1 MPETELEIRF
11 KLISKLVPAPM
22 FLLSPDGTILN
33 VSSLPLR
40 RYGFVEKDFLGKNI
54 TELEFLS
61 PDGKRA
67 LRRNLARRL
76 QGKKIAP
83 YEISIYNKDDEEQFF
98 EVNSAP
104 IKHKGETWDIVLLRD
119 ITSFKWAQRAL
130 KKSERGWLDIFN
142 SLDDLVLLIDTE
154 YNIMQ
159 VNKRVTE
166 LVKKPGKEMVGQKC
180 YKLLHYRNE
189 PVANCPLA
197 RCLETTN
204 VETLDYYE
212 PRLNKH
218 FLIKATPILDK
229 DKKIMGTFNI
239 LKDVTKYKK
248 AEEQVKKDYE
258 AMVVSLAIAL
268 EARDPYTKGH
278 SDRVKMYCRTIAR
291 QMGLPA
297 NQIKELERAAS
308 LHDIGK
314 IAIPDAI
321 LSKPGPLTP
330 PEFAQVQLHP
340 EKSVDLIRL
349 IPNPEDT
356 LAAIRHHHE
365 RVDGKGYPDG
375 LTGDNI
381 PFEAR
386 ILAVADAYDALTS
399 ERPYRT
405 AFSHEEAL
413 QILRENADTQ
423 WDAKIIEVAT
433 QALA

>member
-1 MPETELEIRF
+1 M
-11 KLISKLVPAPM
+11 
-22 FLLSPDGTILN
+22 
-33 VSSLPLR
+33 
-40 RYGFVEKDFLGKNI
+40 
-54 TELEFLS
+54 
-61 PDGKRA
+61 
-67 LRRNLARRL
+67 
-76 QGKKIAP
+76 
-83 YEISIYNKDDEEQFF
+83 
-98 EVNSAP
+98 
-104 IKHKGETWDIVLLRD
+104 LLRD

>member
-40 RYGFVEKDFLGKNI
+40 RYGFAEKDFLGKNI

-98 EVNSAP
+98 EVNSSP
-104 IKHKGETWDIVLLRD
+104 IKYESKTLDIVLLRD

-197 RCLETTN
+197 RCLKTTN

-278 SDRVKMYCRTIAR
+278 SDRVKIYCRTIAR
-291 QMGLPA
+291 QMGLPTKE
-297 NQIKELERAAS
+297 IKELERAAS

-356 LAAIRHHHE
+356 LTAIRHHHE